1 MKLNLELRNS
11 TNATTVAVAKITGE
25 RGWRVG
31 KKVSSASFFL
41 ADPAEDR
48 SFVEKM
54 RLGASYSTSNKLLL
68 VAMTDTFSLW
78 ASENAFNIHKFT
90 VTAFHCEEST
100 HRK

>member
-1 MKLNLELRNS
+1 MPPLLQLQKLPG
-11 TNATTVAVAKITGE
+11 KGDGE
-25 RGWRVG
+25 WG
-31 KKVSSASFFL
+31 KKCLLRRFFL